1 VVVPRE
7 LAAPVDTTRVFYPV
21 AGGDSLESVATAF
34 GVARSELLAWN
45 ALDADARL
53 QDGMVLQI
61 FPKKSLDLKRLR
73 HWKES
78 AVKVL
83 VAGTPAFFD
92 HFEGL
97 NGKRRL
103 LVTVKKGDTLAS
115 IGRRYDTSVG
125 WMERIN
131 RRSRTDNLGAGETVV
146 VYADRARFPQRP
158 LLNIP
163 SAAVA
168 AAATVAESTEVSTS
182 LETLA
187 AAGARPAAATG
198 EGASDES
205 SASQEKSP

>member
-1 VVVPRE
+1 
-7 LAAPVDTTRVFYPV
+7 
-21 AGGDSLESVATAF
+21 
-34 GVARSELLAWN
+34 
-45 ALDADARL
+45 
-53 QDGMVLQI
+53 MVLQI
-61 FPKKSLDLKRLR
+61 FAKKSQDLKRLR

-103 LVTVKKGDTLAS
+103 AVTVKKGDTLAS

-131 RRSRTDNLGAGETVV
+131 RRSRSDQLGVGETVI
-146 VYADRARFPQRP
+146 VYADRGRFPQKP
-158 LLNIP
+158 SVSIP
-163 SAAVA
+163 SAAMA
-168 AAATVAESTEVSTS
+168 AAATVGESPEVTPS

-187 AAGARPAAATG
+187 AAGARPAAATTS
-198 EGASDES
+198 ETSDEPRATE
-205 SASQEKSP
+205 SATP